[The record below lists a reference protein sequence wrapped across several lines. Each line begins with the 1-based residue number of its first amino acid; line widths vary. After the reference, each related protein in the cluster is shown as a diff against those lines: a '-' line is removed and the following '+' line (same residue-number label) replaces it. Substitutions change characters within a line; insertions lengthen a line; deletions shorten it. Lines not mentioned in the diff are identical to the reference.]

1 MKAAPCH
8 DPMMSSDDR
17 EAERMAGA
25 SADDLDS
32 LLEELDEE
40 ERRVSARRRKLH
52 DRMAIFPDETGQLAR
67 QEREVSQQRREL
79 HQRIDELRD
88 QRSRLRGGPPD

>member
-8 DPMMSSDDR
+8 DSDVSSDDR
-17 EAERMAGA
+17 ESERMTDA

-52 DRMAIFPDETGQLAR
+52 DRMAIFPDETGERAR

-79 HQRIDELRD
+79 HQRIDELRE
-88 QRSRLRGGPPD
+88 QRSRLRGAPPD

>member
-1 MKAAPCH
+1 MTDAA
-8 DPMMSSDDR
+8 
-17 EAERMAGA
+17 AGE
-25 SADDLDS
+25 LDS

-52 DRMAIFPDETGQLAR
+52 DRIAIFPDETGELAR

-79 HQRIDELRD
+79 HERIDELRE
-88 QRSRLRGGPPD
+88 QRNRLRGAQPD